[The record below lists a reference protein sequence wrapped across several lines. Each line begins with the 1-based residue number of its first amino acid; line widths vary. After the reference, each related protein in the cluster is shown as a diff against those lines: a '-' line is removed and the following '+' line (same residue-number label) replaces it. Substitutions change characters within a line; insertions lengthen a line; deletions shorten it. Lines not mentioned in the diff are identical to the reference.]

1 MNNLNQNFPKI
12 EQPKK
17 LKIKLKEHQKTS
29 IYAMNELEQK
39 GELKVNMNS
48 CVNHGVI
55 IQRSERDSNP
65 RYFSTTYL
73 DRLRENN
80 FQDIEYTI
88 NTNIGVLSDKVGS
101 GKTYSMIGLIEYSKT
116 PPNNPKIITSTYFT
130 SVKYTLKTPAIPSN
144 LILIPHGLTVQWYN
158 AFKMSSLKIKLIHRK
173 TALNSIKS
181 VDIIFNEDSDSDNNS
196 MDKILPEECLAF
208 YDVILVSS
216 TMVSDFLNK
225 YKQVIW
231 SRIIIDEVLSIK
243 LPSEIPWNANFIW
256 FITATP
262 SGLEYIKKMYIRYI
276 FSNLQK
282 PIYNNLIIKNCDE
295 YITESMNLPDIN
307 QVILRSLT
315 PKMFGIIKDYVSN
328 DVLNMLNAG
337 NIHDAISKINC
348 NADTEENIFKAITKN
363 LEKEIHN
370 EKAQLAYKES
380 IIPTDRK
387 THEESL
393 EKLKTKILSLETKY
407 NSIKEKIASY
417 QNSSCPICLEDLT
430 NPAVMNCCNNIFCLA
445 CLTSV
450 KGKCPLCRKTFQLS
464 DLNIIMD
471 TKVEKSSRLLTKSEN
486 LINIIKKNKKGKFLI
501 FSCYENTNDN
511 ISVILKDNNI
521 IYSKL
526 IGASS
531 SIRNIIEKFDKGE
544 IPVLLLN
551 AQYYG
556 SGLNLQMATDIIIYH
571 EMNRELETQIIGRGQ
586 RIGRKDKLNVYYLL
600 HDNENNNVKNPSLD
614 ISITDTEDENLMNF
628 IITQN
633 EIQEIEDEDILDSDE
648 ELLRKIQYERIQ
660 EQEKK
665 KEKKPRKKRNTN
677 IIL

>member
-1 MNNLNQNFPKI
+1 
-12 EQPKK
+12 
-17 LKIKLKEHQKTS
+17 
-29 IYAMNELEQK
+29 
-39 GELKVNMNS
+39 
-48 CVNHGVI
+48 
-55 IQRSERDSNP
+55 
-65 RYFSTTYL
+65 
-73 DRLRENN
+73 
-80 FQDIEYTI
+80 
-88 NTNIGVLSDKVGS
+88 
-101 GKTYSMIGLIEYSKT
+101 
-116 PPNNPKIITSTYFT
+116 
-130 SVKYTLKTPAIPSN
+130 
-144 LILIPHGLTVQWYN
+144 
-158 AFKMSSLKIKLIHRK
+158 
-173 TALNSIKS
+173 
-181 VDIIFNEDSDSDNNS
+181 
-196 MDKILPEECLAF
+196 
-208 YDVILVSS
+208 
-216 TMVSDFLNK
+216 
-225 YKQVIW
+225 
-231 SRIIIDEVLSIK
+231 
-243 LPSEIPWNANFIW
+243 
-256 FITATP
+256 
-262 SGLEYIKKMYIRYI
+262 
-276 FSNLQK
+276 
-282 PIYNNLIIKNCDE
+282 
-295 YITESMNLPDIN
+295 
-307 QVILRSLT
+307 
-315 PKMFGIIKDYVSN
+315 MFGIIKDYVSN